1 MAGSRSASLPALTT
15 INSFPI
21 ARAAFG
27 IRCNVTPTLGL
38 FKLTRKPITDA
49 FGTSWLSSSS
59 RFPPRSTVSIA
70 IPVMLPP
77 GRLRPATKP
86 SLTGSPPTPVNTIG
100 IELAAFAATA
110 ATVVPET
117 KTLTG
122 RATSSRASREDD
134 HNHLPPSDIRS
145 QHFGLRYS
153 PPPSIQRERR
163 PTYL

>member
-59 RFPPRSTVSIA
+59 RFPPRSNPGHVATG
-70 IPVMLPP
+70 PVETCDQAKFD
-77 GRLRPATKP
+77 GVAT
-86 SLTGSPPTPVNTIG
+86 NAC
-100 IELAAFAATA
+100 EY
-110 ATVVPET
+110 
-117 KTLTG
+117 
-122 RATSSRASREDD
+122 
-134 HNHLPPSDIRS
+134 HWN
-145 QHFGLRYS
+145 
-153 PPPSIQRERR
+153 
-163 PTYL
+163 